1 MDPFLYDEFYAIERT
16 HWWAVGTRGIF
27 RMLLERAL
35 GGARDPLLMDVGC
48 GTGVTLEEFG
58 RLGWICGLDLSG
70 RALAYTKKRD
80 PSLPVVQADLRNLP
94 IASGSLDVVLAFD
107 VIEHLDDDV
116 AAAREIH
123 RVLKPGGI
131 AILNVP
137 AFTSLW
143 SEKDTA
149 NHHMRRYTRG
159 TLRPVVEGGGL
170 RIERMTYT
178 NAILFPPIW
187 LARRFQRIARRPWN
201 SKAEYHPSR
210 AVNGVLLGLMR
221 LERGLLRALDLPFGT
236 SVTCVARRTG

>member
-1 MDPFLYDEFYAIERT
+1 MDPLLYDEFYAIERT

-35 GGARDPLLMDVGC
+35 GDAADPRLMDVGC

-58 RLGWICGLDLSG
+58 RHGWICGLDLSP
-70 RALAYTKKRD
+70 RALAYAKKRD
-80 PSLPVVQADLRNLP
+80 PRVPVVQADLASLP

-137 AFTSLW
+137 AFASLW
-143 SEKDTA
+143 SEKDAA
-149 NHHMRRYTRG
+149 NHHLRRYTRG
-159 TLRPVVEGGGL
+159 TLRPVVERGGL
-170 RIERMTYT
+170 TIERMTYT

-187 LARRFQRIARRPWN
+187 LARSFQRIARRPWN
-201 SKAEYHPSR
+201 PQAEYHPSGI
-210 AVNGVLLGLMR
+210 VNVALLGLLR
-221 LERGLLRALDLPFGT
+221 VERGILRMVDLPFGT
-236 SVTCVARRTG
+236 SVTCVARRTA